1 MHLFNLYG
9 PGLQIQETILDP
21 GSRKISQPVYEDEE
35 ENVGD
40 NNGNDK
46 TEMDEEETNSPTD
59 DEEERTCASV
69 WTRVKSICATKDED
83 TEPLVAGTEWRKS
96 LDLSCFNDTFHKL
109 RIKASKNPKQHL
121 GRKNETLLDIK
132 IYHTVNR
139 LRSYGHLGHSCHP
152 GHLCHLC
159 HLGHLVH
166 SSFSKF
172 KTHEQHQDLHYS
184 PGLLRRQLSIVNND
198 II

>member
-83 TEPLVAGTEWRKS
+83 TEPLVAETEWRKS

-121 GRKNETLLDIK
+121 GRKNET
-132 IYHTVNR
+132 
-139 LRSYGHLGHSCHP
+139 
-152 GHLCHLC
+152 
-159 HLGHLVH
+159 
-166 SSFSKF
+166 
-172 KTHEQHQDLHYS
+172 
-184 PGLLRRQLSIVNND
+184 
-198 II
+198 

>member
-1 MHLFNLYG
+1 MNRCDAQVLKRWLVKEDHHKHLDDLFENNSLLEMHLFNLYG

-59 DEEERTCASV
+59 DEEERTCASA
-69 WTRVKSICATKDED
+69 WTRVKSICATKEED

-132 IYHTVNR
+132 IYHTVI
-139 LRSYGHLGHSCHP
+139 P
-152 GHLCHLC
+152 
-159 HLGHLVH
+159 
-166 SSFSKF
+166 
-172 KTHEQHQDLHYS
+172 
-184 PGLLRRQLSIVNND
+184 SIVCEAMV
-198 II
+198 I

>member
-35 ENVGD
+35 D
-40 NNGNDK
+40 NDM
-46 TEMDEEETNSPTD
+46 TEEEETNSPTD

-69 WTRVKSICATKDED
+69 WKRVKSMCKTNANDLD
-83 TEPLVAGTEWRKS
+83 TEQLVDERQRCYS

-121 GRKNETLLDIK
+121 GRKNET
-132 IYHTVNR
+132 
-139 LRSYGHLGHSCHP
+139 
-152 GHLCHLC
+152 
-159 HLGHLVH
+159 
-166 SSFSKF
+166 
-172 KTHEQHQDLHYS
+172 
-184 PGLLRRQLSIVNND
+184 
-198 II
+198 

>member
-46 TEMDEEETNSPTD
+46 TEMDEEEANSPTD

-121 GRKNETLLDIK
+121 GRKNET
-132 IYHTVNR
+132 
-139 LRSYGHLGHSCHP
+139 
-152 GHLCHLC
+152 
-159 HLGHLVH
+159 
-166 SSFSKF
+166 
-172 KTHEQHQDLHYS
+172 
-184 PGLLRRQLSIVNND
+184 
-198 II
+198 